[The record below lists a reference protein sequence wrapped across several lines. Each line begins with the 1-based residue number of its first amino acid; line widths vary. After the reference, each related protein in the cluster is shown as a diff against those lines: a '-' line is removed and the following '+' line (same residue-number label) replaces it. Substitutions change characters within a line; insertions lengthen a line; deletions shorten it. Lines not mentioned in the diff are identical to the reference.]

1 MKVNKI
7 YLVYFRGPV
16 QSWSFFMQLHYVR
29 LIFCLFIIVIS
40 GNHCLA
46 QEVLHG
52 QRVVQGKVSD
62 PALDEIS
69 GIISS
74 INNPGM
80 FWVHNDS
87 GDDARVYLIDSTANL
102 MCTYQLDGL
111 EAIDIEDIAW
121 VELDGKSYVV
131 LADIGDN
138 LAKRTQ
144 ISLYIFPEPVLK
156 SGVKVDSISR
166 SSISIKHLKYP
177 GKARDA
183 EAIFIDP
190 LDKQF
195 YLVSKRELRS
205 SLYSAEIFKENK
217 DTYLLKPNLSFP
229 FTFITA
235 ADISPK
241 RDAVVMKN
249 LTNIFYWPLANKAP
263 LVEALKKQPLPIPY
277 EPEPQGEAI
286 SFDRKSDGIFTISE
300 RPFGLDSY
308 LYYYHISK
316 H

>member
-1 MKVNKI
+1 
-7 YLVYFRGPV
+7 
-16 QSWSFFMQLHYVR
+16 MQLHYVR

-40 GNHCLA
+40 SNHCLA

-52 QRVVQGKVSD
+52 QRVVKGKVSD

-87 GDDARVYLIDSTANL
+87 GDDARVYLIDSAANL

-111 EAIDIEDIAW
+111 EANDIEDIAW
-121 VELDGKSYVV
+121 VELDGTSYVV

-166 SSISIKHLKYP
+166 SAISIKHLKYP

-249 LTNIFYWPLANKAP
+249 LTNIFYWPLANNAP

-286 SFDRKSDGIFTISE
+286 SFDRKSGGIFTISE